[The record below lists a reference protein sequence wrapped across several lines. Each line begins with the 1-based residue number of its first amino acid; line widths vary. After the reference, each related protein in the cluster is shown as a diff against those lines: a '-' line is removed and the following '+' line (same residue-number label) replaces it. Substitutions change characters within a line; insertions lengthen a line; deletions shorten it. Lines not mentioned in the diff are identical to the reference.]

1 MEQQKTG
8 NESDKEALLKFMQ
21 DADCLDSLSKWT
33 NNFNIFDVLKISK
46 TEIRHSNILSWL
58 IDPNE
63 NHGLGDSFLYGII
76 ALLSKELDHKTA
88 LHFLSSDLYSYNVF
102 REWNHIDILLIS
114 NQNRVVLARENKV
127 GSHEHNSGHSEESQL
142 IAYKNKKSET
152 PLGIFRISVLLL
164 PYYSAS
170 MARRKPI

>member
-46 TEIRHSNILSWL
+46 TEIRHSNLLSWL

-76 ALLSKELDHKTA
+76 ALLSK
-88 LHFLSSDLYSYNVF
+88 N
-102 REWNHIDILLIS
+102 WI
-114 NQNRVVLARENKV
+114 
-127 GSHEHNSGHSEESQL
+127 
-142 IAYKNKKSET
+142 KK
-152 PLGIFRISVLLL
+152 PLFIF
-164 PYYSAS
+164 
-170 MARRKPI
+170 